1 MSERW
6 KIIFTIESDGCHTCK
21 RCGNSLPTAILA
33 EQHWFDCTA
42 GRLRRFQMWL
52 TDRFI
57 TKHGFNRKKTSTKIL
72 EFVYIRYLQDCFN
85 AYFAL
90 ICFVIRILA
99 HYKIEAI
106 PYSGTYPVTSPIEF
120 MFFLY
125 MFISLAEAGKGV
137 REYNAKVIKEIPN
150 LQKELVGTSESL
162 D

>member
-1 MSERW
+1 MIESR
-6 KIIFTIESDGCHTCK
+6 KRLFTVESDGSYTCK
-21 RCGNSLPTAILA
+21 RCGNSLATEITA

-57 TKHGFNRKKTSTKIL
+57 TKHGFDRKKTSTKIL

-106 PYSGTYPVTSPIEF
+106 PYSGTYPVTSPMELIW
-120 MFFLY
+120 FLY
-125 MFISLAEAGKGV
+125 LFVTLAEKGKGV
-137 REYNAKVIKEIPN
+137 REYQVKVIKEIPN